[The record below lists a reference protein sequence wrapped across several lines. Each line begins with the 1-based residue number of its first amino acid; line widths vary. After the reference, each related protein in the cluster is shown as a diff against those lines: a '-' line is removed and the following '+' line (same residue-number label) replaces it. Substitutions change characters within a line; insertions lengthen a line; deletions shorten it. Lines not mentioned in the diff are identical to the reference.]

1 MNGIKR
7 SIGFLVKLGITAGV
21 LLFTQ
26 QALAAGTLAGTDIDN
41 LAVVDYVV
49 NGVNQ
54 TDIESAPGAGNSTPG
69 AGNGSV
75 TTFVV
80 DNRVDF
86 TLAQVGSANTTVN
99 PDQTNAFVEF
109 TLTNT
114 GNSPQ
119 DFRMSVAQ
127 LALGGLANTLA
138 DSGVDMNN
146 LRIRV
151 ANGGGAPVLSDLDYA
166 DELAP
171 DGSVTVYVY
180 ADADTIPA
188 LVDGDIANLELTAT
202 VAEAGVG
209 STLGPDLVDDL
220 GNADDPNAVD
230 IVFADGGALGDGIES
245 DFDGFTVQSAGL
257 TVAKTATLISDPFN
271 GTTNPKAIP
280 GAIIEYVITVENAGS
295 LVAEDVI
302 IADMLST
309 DVSLNLD
316 EYGADIDVDI
326 DNGGTAVT
334 PCNADAAD
342 FDNDGCSLTGPDLSV
357 GNTTTMVLD
366 VAPATTLTI
375 TFRVTIL

>member
-26 QALAAGTLAGTDIDN
+26 QALAAGTVAGTDIDN

-54 TDIESAPGAGNSTPG
+54 TDIESSPTGNSTPG
-69 AGNGSV
+69 AGNGVV

-86 TLAQVGSANTTVN
+86 TLLQVGSANTTVN
-99 PDQTNAFVEF
+99 PDQLNAFVAF

-119 DFRMSVAQ
+119 DFRMTVAQ
-127 LALGGLANTLA
+127 LALNEAANGEL

-151 ANGGGAPVLSDLDYA
+151 ANGGGAPVLGDLDYA

-171 DGSVTVYVY
+171 DASVTVYVF

-209 STLGPDLVDDL
+209 STLGADLVDDF

-245 DFDGFTVQSAGL
+245 DRDGFTVQSAGL
-257 TVAKTATLISDPFN
+257 TVMKTATLISDPFN

-280 GAIIEYVITVENAGS
+280 GAIIEYVITVTNAGT
-295 LVAEDVI
+295 LTAEDVV

-309 DVSLNLD
+309 DVSLNVD

-326 DNGGTAVT
+326 DNNGAPVT
-334 PCNADAAD
+334 PCNADNLD
-342 FDNDGCSLTGPDLSV
+342 TDGDGCALTGPDLTV

>member
-7 SIGFLVKLGITAGV
+7 SIGFLVKLGTTAGV

-26 QALAAGTLAGTDIDN
+26 QALAAGTVAGTDIDN

-54 TDIESAPGAGNSTPG
+54 TDIESSPTGNSTPG
-69 AGNGSV
+69 AGNGVV

-86 TLAQVGSANTTVN
+86 TLLQVGSANTTVN
-99 PDQTNAFVEF
+99 PDQLNAFVAF

-119 DFRMSVAQ
+119 DFRMTVAQ
-127 LALGGLANTLA
+127 LALNEAANGEL

-151 ANGGGAPVLSDLDYA
+151 ANGGGAPVLGDLDYA

-171 DGSVTVYVY
+171 DASVTVYVF

-209 STLGPDLVDDL
+209 STLGADLVDDF

-245 DFDGFTVQSAGL
+245 DRDGFTVQSAGL
-257 TVAKTATLISDPFN
+257 TVTKTATLISDPFN

-280 GAIIEYVITVENAGS
+280 GAIIEYVITVTNAGT
-295 LVAEDVI
+295 LTAEDVV

-316 EYGADIDVDI
+316 QYGAGIDVDI
-326 DNGGTAVT
+326 DNNGAPVT
-334 PCNADAAD
+334 PCNADNLD
-342 FDNDGCSLTGPDLSV
+342 TDGDGCALTGPDLTV